1 MWQHEWFRGNRQD
14 LQQSSREKKFTFAM
28 KFTYQKSA
36 AGWSARVKCL
46 QETRWAEAFVRR
58 STIIIELSLK
68 DKANGDSCIKPCIV
82 ECNQQA
88 CTANPHSMKMITS
101 QRSVRRPFV
110 SFRSVRSHSDRSRRQ
125 KEINSL
131 FFSWFYYILI
141 FYDSFLFFLLLF
153 RTRIIIKVK
162 FKKKEPFFRSK
173 KTFFSRLTT
182 FRLNTFKRK
191 PLKFPLR
198 IIG

>member
-1 MWQHEWFRGNRQD
+1 MIQG
-14 LQQSSREKKFTFAM
+14 QSPRLTAIVKRAEIYLPAM

-110 SFRSVRSHSDRSRRQ
+110 SLNSSVRSHSDPSKRNKLS
-125 KEINSL
+125 
-131 FFSWFYYILI
+131 FFSWFYYHLNFLWFI
-141 FYDSFLFFLLLF
+141 FVFFV
-153 RTRIIIKVK
+153 IIQNKNNHK
-162 FKKKEPFFRSK
+162 S
-173 KTFFSRLTT
+173 
-182 FRLNTFKRK
+182 
-191 PLKFPLR
+191 
-198 IIG
+198 